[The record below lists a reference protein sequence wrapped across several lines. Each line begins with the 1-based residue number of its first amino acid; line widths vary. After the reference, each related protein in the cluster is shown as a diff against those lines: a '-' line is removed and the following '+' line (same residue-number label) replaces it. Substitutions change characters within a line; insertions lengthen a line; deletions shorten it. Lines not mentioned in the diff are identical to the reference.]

1 MKYFGIGLWY
11 IKFVVYLLNSVSKRL
26 TFIVNIMNPSTEKI
40 GNTQLLRLNKTAFLC
55 SRKIPESQEKVV
67 FEWVKQL
74 NPMTDCILCG
84 NFSEMEQKVFTFL
97 LKYKIPTILVM
108 PNAVAKR
115 WDKDVEEALNENR
128 LLIFS
133 IWGNQV
139 NDEVLC
145 SSNDR
150 NEVILLL
157 ADKTIIG
164 YCREG
169 GKIEKQIEGKDNIE
183 ILPIKQ
189 TSIKKYDRDL
199 FNIQMSSHSGEIY
212 FDIKKDAKEDY
223 LKITQSKFQGS
234 DEKRREK
241 IFIGRSEL
249 IEFRDAINKA
259 IDYWN
264 LEIKEKSAKKACKT
278 ELAGNAYLPW
288 EKEADDLLIS
298 LYNEGRSI
306 KELAEIFEREIGG
319 IRSRLKKLGVI
330 NS

>member
-1 MKYFGIGLWY
+1 MLHT
-11 IKFVVYLLNSVSKRL
+11 VSKRS

-40 GNTQLLRLNKTAFLC
+40 GNAQLLKLNKTAFLC
-55 SRKIPESQEKVV
+55 SRKTPESQEKVI
-67 FEWVKQL
+67 FDWVKQL
-74 NPMTDCILCG
+74 NPVTDCILCG
-84 NFSEMEQKVFTFL
+84 NFSEMEQKVFTL
-97 LKYKIPTILVM
+97 LLEYKIPTILVM

-115 WDKDVEEALNENR
+115 WDKDVEDALNEKR

-133 IWGNQV
+133 IWGNQI
-139 NDEVLC
+139 NDEVMC

-169 GKIEKQIEGKDNIE
+169 GKIEKQITGKDNIE

-189 TSIKKYDRDL
+189 ASIKKYDRDL
-199 FNIQMSSHSGEIY
+199 FNVQISSHSGEVY
-212 FDIKKDAKEDY
+212 FDIKKDEQEDY
-223 LKITQSKFQGS
+223 LKITQSKYTGNN
-234 DEKRREK
+234 ERRREK
-241 IFIGRSEL
+241 IFIARSEL

-264 LEIKEKSAKKACKT
+264 LETKEKSVKKVRKT

-288 EKEADDLLIS
+288 EKEADEYLMS
-298 LYNEGRSI
+298 LYKEGKSI
-306 KELAEIFEREIGG
+306 KELAEIFERQRGA

-330 NS
+330 E

>member
-1 MKYFGIGLWY
+1 
-11 IKFVVYLLNSVSKRL
+11 
-26 TFIVNIMNPSTEKI
+26 MNPSTEKI
-40 GNTQLLRLNKTAFLC
+40 GNAQLLKLNKTAFLC
-55 SRKIPESQEKVV
+55 SRKTPESQEKVI
-67 FEWVKQL
+67 FDWVKQL

-84 NFSEMEQKVFTFL
+84 NFSEMEQKVFTL
-97 LKYKIPTILVM
+97 LLEYKIPTILVM

-115 WDKDVEEALNENR
+115 WDKDVEDALNEKR

-133 IWGNQV
+133 IWGNQI
-139 NDEVLC
+139 NDEVMC

-164 YCREG
+164 YCIEG
-169 GKIEKQIEGKDNIE
+169 GKIEKQIKGKDNIE

-189 TSIKKYDRDL
+189 ASIKKYDRDL
-199 FNIQMSSHSGEIY
+199 FNVQISSHSGEVY
-212 FDIKKDAKEDY
+212 FDIKKDEQEDY
-223 LKITQSKFQGS
+223 LKITQSKYTGNN
-234 DEKRREK
+234 ERRREK
-241 IFIGRSEL
+241 IFIARSEL

-264 LEIKEKSAKKACKT
+264 LEAKEKSVKKVRKT

-288 EKEADDLLIS
+288 EKEADEYLMS
-298 LYNEGRSI
+298 LYKEGKSI
-306 KELAEIFEREIGG
+306 KELAEIFERQRGA

-330 NS
+330 E

>member
-1 MKYFGIGLWY
+1 M
-11 IKFVVYLLNSVSKRL
+11 NSS
-26 TFIVNIMNPSTEKI
+26 IEKI
-40 GNTQLLRLNKTAFLC
+40 GNAQLLKLNKTAFLC
-55 SRKIPESQEKVV
+55 SRKTPESQEKVI
-67 FEWVKQL
+67 FDWVKQL

-84 NFSEMEQKVFTFL
+84 NFSEMEQKVFTL
-97 LKYKIPTILVM
+97 LLEYKIPTILVM
-108 PNAVAKR
+108 PDAVAKR
-115 WDKDVEEALNENR
+115 WDKDIEDALNEKR

-133 IWGNQV
+133 IWGNQL
-139 NDEVLC
+139 NDEVMC

-169 GKIEKQIEGKDNIE
+169 GKIEKQIKDKDNIE

-189 TSIKKYDRDL
+189 ASIKKYDRDL
-199 FNIQMSSHSGEIY
+199 FNVQMSSHSGEVY
-212 FDIKKDAKEDY
+212 FDIKKDAQEDY
-223 LKITQSKFQGS
+223 LKITQSKYTGNN
-234 DEKRREK
+234 ERRREK
-241 IFIGRSEL
+241 IFIARSEL

-264 LEIKEKSAKKACKT
+264 LETKEKSVKKVRKT

-288 EKEADDLLIS
+288 EKEADEYLMS
-298 LYNEGRSI
+298 LYKEGKSI
-306 KELAEIFEREIGG
+306 KELAEIFERQRGA

-330 NS
+330 E

>member
-1 MKYFGIGLWY
+1 
-11 IKFVVYLLNSVSKRL
+11 
-26 TFIVNIMNPSTEKI
+26 MNPSTEKI
-40 GNTQLLRLNKTAFLC
+40 GNAQLLKLNKTAFLC
-55 SRKIPESQEKVV
+55 SRKTPESQEKVI
-67 FEWVKQL
+67 FDWVKQL
-74 NPMTDCILCG
+74 NPVTDCILCG
-84 NFSEMEQKVFTFL
+84 NFSEMEQKVFTL
-97 LKYKIPTILVM
+97 LLEYKIPTILVM

-115 WDKDVEEALNENR
+115 WDKDVEDALNEKR

-133 IWGNQV
+133 IWGNQI
-139 NDEVLC
+139 NDEVMC

-169 GKIEKQIEGKDNIE
+169 GKIEKQITGKDNIE

-189 TSIKKYDRDL
+189 ASIKKCDRDL
-199 FNIQMSSHSGEIY
+199 FNVQISSHSGEVY
-212 FDIKKDAKEDY
+212 FDIKKDTQEDY
-223 LKITQSKFQGS
+223 LKITQSKYTGNN
-234 DEKRREK
+234 ERRREK
-241 IFIGRSEL
+241 IFIARSEL

-264 LEIKEKSAKKACKT
+264 LETKEKSVKKVRKT

-288 EKEADDLLIS
+288 EKEADEYLMS
-298 LYNEGRSI
+298 LYKEGKSI
-306 KELAEIFEREIGG
+306 KELAEIFERQRGA

-330 NS
+330 E

>member
-1 MKYFGIGLWY
+1 MHT
-11 IKFVVYLLNSVSKRL
+11 VSKRS

-40 GNTQLLRLNKTAFLC
+40 GNAQLLKLNKTAFLC
-55 SRKIPESQEKVV
+55 SRKTPESQEKVI
-67 FEWVKQL
+67 FDWVKQL
-74 NPMTDCILCG
+74 NPMIDCILCG
-84 NFSEMEQKVFTFL
+84 NFSEMEQKVFTLL

-115 WDKDVEEALNENR
+115 WDKDVEDALNEKR

-133 IWGNQV
+133 IWGNQI
-139 NDEVLC
+139 NDEVMC

-169 GKIEKQIEGKDNIE
+169 GKIEKQITGKDNIE

-189 TSIKKYDRDL
+189 ASIKKYDRDL
-199 FNIQMSSHSGEIY
+199 FNVQISSHSGEVY
-212 FDIKKDAKEDY
+212 FDIKKDEQEDY
-223 LKITQSKFQGS
+223 LKITQSKYTGNN
-234 DEKRREK
+234 ERRREK
-241 IFIGRSEL
+241 IFIARSEL

-264 LEIKEKSAKKACKT
+264 LETKEKSVKKVRKT

-288 EKEADDLLIS
+288 EKEADEYLMS
-298 LYNEGRSI
+298 LYKEGKSI
-306 KELAEIFEREIGG
+306 KELAEIFERQRGA

-330 NS
+330 E

>member
-1 MKYFGIGLWY
+1 
-11 IKFVVYLLNSVSKRL
+11 
-26 TFIVNIMNPSTEKI
+26 MNPSTEKI
-40 GNTQLLRLNKTAFLC
+40 GNAQLLKLNKTAFLC
-55 SRKIPESQEKVV
+55 SRKTPESQEKVI
-67 FEWVKQL
+67 FDWVKQL

-84 NFSEMEQKVFTFL
+84 NFSEMEQKVFTLL

-115 WDKDVEEALNENR
+115 WDKDVEDALNEKR

-133 IWGNQV
+133 IWGNQI
-139 NDEVLC
+139 NDEVMC

-169 GKIEKQIEGKDNIE
+169 GKIEKQITGKDNIE

-189 TSIKKYDRDL
+189 ASIKKYDRDL
-199 FNIQMSSHSGEIY
+199 FNVQISSHSGEVY
-212 FDIKKDAKEDY
+212 FDIKKDEQEDY
-223 LKITQSKFQGS
+223 LKITQSKYTGNN
-234 DEKRREK
+234 ERRREK
-241 IFIGRSEL
+241 IFIARSEL

-264 LEIKEKSAKKACKT
+264 LETKEKSVKKVRKT

-288 EKEADDLLIS
+288 EKEADEYLMS
-298 LYNEGRSI
+298 LYKEGKSI
-306 KELAEIFEREIGG
+306 KELAEIFERQRGA

-330 NS
+330 E

>member
-1 MKYFGIGLWY
+1 MHT
-11 IKFVVYLLNSVSKRL
+11 VSKRS

-40 GNTQLLRLNKTAFLC
+40 GNAQLLKLNKTAFLC
-55 SRKIPESQEKVV
+55 SRKTPESQEKVI
-67 FEWVKQL
+67 FDWVKQL
-74 NPMTDCILCG
+74 NPVTDCILCG
-84 NFSEMEQKVFTFL
+84 NFSEMEQKVFTLL

-115 WDKDVEEALNENR
+115 WDKDVEDALNEKR

-133 IWGNQV
+133 IWGNQK
-139 NDEVLC
+139 NDEVMC

-169 GKIEKQIEGKDNIE
+169 GKIEKQITGKDNIE

-189 TSIKKYDRDL
+189 ASIKKYDRDL
-199 FNIQMSSHSGEIY
+199 FNVQISSHSGEVY
-212 FDIKKDAKEDY
+212 FDIKKDEQEDY
-223 LKITQSKFQGS
+223 LKITQSKYTGNN
-234 DEKRREK
+234 ERRREK
-241 IFIGRSEL
+241 IFIARSEL

-264 LEIKEKSAKKACKT
+264 LETKEKSVKKVRKT

-288 EKEADDLLIS
+288 EKEADEYLMS
-298 LYNEGRSI
+298 LYKEGKSI
-306 KELAEIFEREIGG
+306 KELAEIFERQRGA

-330 NS
+330 E

>member
-1 MKYFGIGLWY
+1 MHT
-11 IKFVVYLLNSVSKRL
+11 VSKRS

-40 GNTQLLRLNKTAFLC
+40 GNAQLLKLNKTAFLC
-55 SRKIPESQEKVV
+55 SRKTPESQEKVI
-67 FEWVKQL
+67 FDWVKQL

-84 NFSEMEQKVFTFL
+84 NFSEMEQKVFTLL

-115 WDKDVEEALNENR
+115 WDKDVEDALNEKR

-133 IWGNQV
+133 IWGNQI
-139 NDEVLC
+139 NDEVMC

-164 YCREG
+164 YCRKG
-169 GKIEKQIEGKDNIE
+169 GKIEKQITGKDNIE

-189 TSIKKYDRDL
+189 ASIKKYDRDL
-199 FNIQMSSHSGEIY
+199 FNVQISSHSGEVY
-212 FDIKKDAKEDY
+212 FDIKKDEQEDY
-223 LKITQSKFQGS
+223 LKITQSKYTGNN
-234 DEKRREK
+234 ERRREK
-241 IFIGRSEL
+241 IFIARSEL

-264 LEIKEKSAKKACKT
+264 LETKEKSVKKVRKT

-288 EKEADDLLIS
+288 EKEADEYLMS
-298 LYNEGRSI
+298 LYKEGKSI
-306 KELAEIFEREIGG
+306 KELAEIFERQRGA

-330 NS
+330 E

>member
-1 MKYFGIGLWY
+1 MLHT
-11 IKFVVYLLNSVSKRL
+11 VSKRS

-40 GNTQLLRLNKTAFLC
+40 GNAQLLKLNKTAFLC
-55 SRKIPESQEKVV
+55 SRKTPESQEKII
-67 FEWVKQL
+67 FDWVKQL
-74 NPMTDCILCG
+74 NPVTDCILCG
-84 NFSEMEQKVFTFL
+84 NFSEMEQKVFTL
-97 LKYKIPTILVM
+97 LLEYKIPTILVM

-115 WDKDVEEALNENR
+115 WDKDIEDALNEKR

-133 IWGNQV
+133 IWGNQL
-139 NDEVLC
+139 NDEVMC

-169 GKIEKQIEGKDNIE
+169 GKIEKQIKDKDNIE

-189 TSIKKYDRDL
+189 ASIKKYDRDL
-199 FNIQMSSHSGEIY
+199 FNVQMSSHSGEVY
-212 FDIKKDAKEDY
+212 FDIKKDAQEDY
-223 LKITQSKFQGS
+223 LKITQSKYTGNN
-234 DEKRREK
+234 ERRREK
-241 IFIGRSEL
+241 IFIARSEL

-264 LEIKEKSAKKACKT
+264 LETREKSVKKVRKT

-288 EKEADDLLIS
+288 EKEADEYLMS
-298 LYNEGRSI
+298 LYKEGKSI
-306 KELAEIFEREIGG
+306 KELAEIFERQRGA

-330 NS
+330 E

>member
-1 MKYFGIGLWY
+1 MLHT
-11 IKFVVYLLNSVSKRL
+11 VSKRS

-40 GNTQLLRLNKTAFLC
+40 GNAQLLKFNKTAFLC
-55 SRKIPESQEKVV
+55 SRKTPESQEKVI
-67 FEWVKQL
+67 FDWVKQL
-74 NPMTDCILCG
+74 NPVTDCILCG
-84 NFSEMEQKVFTFL
+84 NFSEMEQKVFTL
-97 LKYKIPTILVM
+97 LLEYKIPTILVM

-115 WDKDVEEALNENR
+115 WDKDVEDALNEKR

-133 IWGNQV
+133 IWGNQL
-139 NDEVLC
+139 NDEVMC

-169 GKIEKQIEGKDNIE
+169 GKIEKQITGKDNIE

-189 TSIKKYDRDL
+189 ASIKKYDRDL
-199 FNIQMSSHSGEIY
+199 FNVQISSHSGEVY
-212 FDIKKDAKEDY
+212 FDIKKDEQEDY
-223 LKITQSKFQGS
+223 LKITQSKYTGNN
-234 DEKRREK
+234 ERRREK
-241 IFIGRSEL
+241 IFIARSEL

-264 LEIKEKSAKKACKT
+264 LETKEKSVKKVRKT

-288 EKEADDLLIS
+288 EKEADEYLMS
-298 LYNEGRSI
+298 LYKEGKSI
-306 KELAEIFEREIGG
+306 KELAEIFERQRGA

-330 NS
+330 E

>member
-1 MKYFGIGLWY
+1 MLHT
-11 IKFVVYLLNSVSKRL
+11 VSKRS

-40 GNTQLLRLNKTAFLC
+40 GNAQLLKLNKTAFLC
-55 SRKIPESQEKVV
+55 SRKTPESQEKVI
-67 FEWVKQL
+67 FDWVKQL

-84 NFSEMEQKVFTFL
+84 NFSEMEQKVFTLL

-115 WDKDVEEALNENR
+115 WDKDVEDALNEKR

-133 IWGNQV
+133 IWGNQK
-139 NDEVLC
+139 NDEVMC

-164 YCREG
+164 YCRKG
-169 GKIEKQIEGKDNIE
+169 GKIEKQITGKDNIE

-189 TSIKKYDRDL
+189 ASIKKYDRDL
-199 FNIQMSSHSGEIY
+199 FNVQISSHSGEVY
-212 FDIKKDAKEDY
+212 FDIKKDEQEDY
-223 LKITQSKFQGS
+223 LKITQSKYTGNN
-234 DEKRREK
+234 ERRREK
-241 IFIGRSEL
+241 IFIARSEL

-264 LEIKEKSAKKACKT
+264 LETKEKSVKKVRKT

-288 EKEADDLLIS
+288 EKEADEYLMS
-298 LYNEGRSI
+298 LYKEGKSI
-306 KELAEIFEREIGG
+306 KELAEIFERQRGA

-330 NS
+330 E

>member
-1 MKYFGIGLWY
+1 M
-11 IKFVVYLLNSVSKRL
+11 NSS
-26 TFIVNIMNPSTEKI
+26 IEKI
-40 GNTQLLRLNKTAFLC
+40 GNAQLLKLNKTAFLC
-55 SRKIPESQEKVV
+55 SRKTPESQEKVI
-67 FEWVKQL
+67 FDWVKQL

-84 NFSEMEQKVFTFL
+84 NFSEMEQKVFTL
-97 LKYKIPTILVM
+97 LLEYKIPTILVM

-115 WDKDVEEALNENR
+115 WDKDIEDALNEKR

-139 NDEVLC
+139 NDEVMC

-157 ADKTIIG
+157 ADKTIVG

-169 GKIEKQIEGKDNIE
+169 GKIEKQIKDKDNIE

-189 TSIKKYDRDL
+189 ASIKKYDRDL
-199 FNIQMSSHSGEIY
+199 FNVQMSSHSGEVY
-212 FDIKKDAKEDY
+212 FDIKKDAQEDY
-223 LKITQSKFQGS
+223 LKITQSKYTGNN
-234 DEKRREK
+234 ERRREK
-241 IFIGRSEL
+241 IFIARSEL

-264 LEIKEKSAKKACKT
+264 LETKEKAVKKVCKT

-288 EKEADDLLIS
+288 EKEADEYLMS
-298 LYNEGRSI
+298 LYKEGKSI
-306 KELAEIFEREIGG
+306 KELAEIFERQRGA

-330 NS
+330 E

>member
-1 MKYFGIGLWY
+1 MKYFENRVIESK
-11 IKFVVYLLNSVSKRL
+11 ICSIFVAFCFK
-26 TFIVNIMNPSTEKI
+26 TFNLIVNIMNPSTEKI
-40 GNTQLLRLNKTAFLC
+40 GNAQLLKFNKTAFLC
-55 SRKIPESQEKVV
+55 SRKVPESQEKIIYD
-67 FEWVKQL
+67 WVKHL
-74 NPMTDCILCG
+74 NPMSDCILCG
-84 NFSEMEQKVFTFL
+84 NFSEMEQKVFTL
-97 LKYKIPTILVM
+97 LLEYKIPTILVM
-108 PNAVAKR
+108 PDAVAKR
-115 WDKDVEEALNENR
+115 WDKDVEEALNEKR

-133 IWGNQV
+133 IWSNKV
-139 NDEVLC
+139 IDEVIC

-157 ADKTIIG
+157 ADKIIVG

-319 IRSRLKKLGVI
+319 IRSRLKKLGMI
-330 NS
+330 K

>member
-1 MKYFGIGLWY
+1 
-11 IKFVVYLLNSVSKRL
+11 
-26 TFIVNIMNPSTEKI
+26 MNPSTEKI
-40 GNTQLLRLNKTAFLC
+40 GNAQLLKLNKTAFLC
-55 SRKIPESQEKVV
+55 SRKTPESQEKVI
-67 FEWVKQL
+67 FDWVKQL

-84 NFSEMEQKVFTFL
+84 NFSEMEQKVFTLL

-115 WDKDVEEALNENR
+115 WDKDVEDALNEKR

-133 IWGNQV
+133 IWGNQI
-139 NDEVLC
+139 NDEVMC

-169 GKIEKQIEGKDNIE
+169 GKIEKQITGKDNIE

-189 TSIKKYDRDL
+189 GSIKKYDRDL
-199 FNIQMSSHSGEIY
+199 FNVQISSHSGEVY
-212 FDIKKDAKEDY
+212 FDIKKDEQEDY
-223 LKITQSKFQGS
+223 LKITQSKYTGNN
-234 DEKRREK
+234 ERRREK
-241 IFIGRSEL
+241 IFIARSEL

-264 LEIKEKSAKKACKT
+264 LETKEKSVKKVRKT

-288 EKEADDLLIS
+288 EKEADEYLMS
-298 LYNEGRSI
+298 LYKEGKSI
-306 KELAEIFEREIGG
+306 KELAEIFERQRGA

-330 NS
+330 E

>member
-1 MKYFGIGLWY
+1 MHT
-11 IKFVVYLLNSVSKRL
+11 VSKRS

-40 GNTQLLRLNKTAFLC
+40 GNAQLLKLNKTAFLC
-55 SRKIPESQEKVV
+55 SRKTPESQEKVI
-67 FEWVKQL
+67 FDWVKQL

-84 NFSEMEQKVFTFL
+84 NFSEMEQKVFTLL

-115 WDKDVEEALNENR
+115 WDKDVEDALNEKR

-133 IWGNQV
+133 IWGNQI
-139 NDEVLC
+139 NDEVMC

-169 GKIEKQIEGKDNIE
+169 GKIEKQITGKDNIE

-189 TSIKKYDRDL
+189 ASIKKYDRDL
-199 FNIQMSSHSGEIY
+199 FNVQISSHSGEVY
-212 FDIKKDAKEDY
+212 FDIKKDEQEDY
-223 LKITQSKFQGS
+223 LKITQSKYTGNN
-234 DEKRREK
+234 ERRREK
-241 IFIGRSEL
+241 IFIARSEL

-264 LEIKEKSAKKACKT
+264 LETKEKSVKKVRKT

-288 EKEADDLLIS
+288 EKEADEYLMS
-298 LYNEGRSI
+298 LYKEGKSI
-306 KELAEIFEREIGG
+306 KELAEIFERQRGA

-330 NS
+330 E

>member
-1 MKYFGIGLWY
+1 MHT
-11 IKFVVYLLNSVSKRL
+11 VSKRS

-40 GNTQLLRLNKTAFLC
+40 GNAQLLKLNKTAFLC
-55 SRKIPESQEKVV
+55 SRKTPESQEKVI
-67 FEWVKQL
+67 FDWVKQL

-84 NFSEMEQKVFTFL
+84 NFSEMEQKVFTLL

-115 WDKDVEEALNENR
+115 WDKDVEDALNEKR

-133 IWGNQV
+133 IWGNQK
-139 NDEVLC
+139 NDEVMC

-164 YCREG
+164 YCRKG
-169 GKIEKQIEGKDNIE
+169 GKIEKQITGKDNIE

-189 TSIKKYDRDL
+189 ASIKKYDRDL
-199 FNIQMSSHSGEIY
+199 FNVQISSHSGEVY
-212 FDIKKDAKEDY
+212 FDIKKDEQEDY
-223 LKITQSKFQGS
+223 LKITQSKYTGNN
-234 DEKRREK
+234 ERRREK
-241 IFIGRSEL
+241 IFIARSEL

-264 LEIKEKSAKKACKT
+264 LETKEKSVKKVRKT

-288 EKEADDLLIS
+288 EKEADEYLMS
-298 LYNEGRSI
+298 LYKEGKSI
-306 KELAEIFEREIGG
+306 KELAEIFERQRGA

-330 NS
+330 E

>member
-1 MKYFGIGLWY
+1 MLH
-11 IKFVVYLLNSVSKRL
+11 SVSKRSTL
-26 TFIVNIMNPSTEKI
+26 IVNIMNPSTEKI
-40 GNTQLLRLNKTAFLC
+40 GNAQLLKLNKTAFLC
-55 SRKIPESQEKVV
+55 SRKTPESQEKVI
-67 FEWVKQL
+67 FDWVKQL

-84 NFSEMEQKVFTFL
+84 NFSEMEQKVFTLL

-115 WDKDVEEALNENR
+115 WDKDVEDALNEKR

-133 IWGNQV
+133 IWGNQI
-139 NDEVLC
+139 NDEVMC

-169 GKIEKQIEGKDNIE
+169 GKIEKQIKGKDNIE

-189 TSIKKYDRDL
+189 ASIKKYDRDL
-199 FNIQMSSHSGEIY
+199 FNVQISSHSGEVY
-212 FDIKKDAKEDY
+212 FDIKKDEQEDY
-223 LKITQSKFQGS
+223 LKITQSKYTGNN
-234 DEKRREK
+234 ERRREK
-241 IFIGRSEL
+241 IFIARSEL

-264 LEIKEKSAKKACKT
+264 LETKEKSVKKVRKT

-288 EKEADDLLIS
+288 EKEADEYLMS
-298 LYNEGRSI
+298 LYKEGKSI
-306 KELAEIFEREIGG
+306 KELAEIFERQRGA

-330 NS
+330 E

>member
-1 MKYFGIGLWY
+1 M
-11 IKFVVYLLNSVSKRL
+11 NSS
-26 TFIVNIMNPSTEKI
+26 IEKI
-40 GNTQLLRLNKTAFLC
+40 GNAQLLKLNKTAFLC
-55 SRKIPESQEKVV
+55 SRKTPESQEKVI
-67 FEWVKQL
+67 FDWVKQL

-84 NFSEMEQKVFTFL
+84 NFSEMEQKVFTLL

-115 WDKDVEEALNENR
+115 WDKDVEDALNEKR

-133 IWGNQV
+133 IWGNQI
-139 NDEVLC
+139 NDEVMC

-169 GKIEKQIEGKDNIE
+169 GKIEKQITGKDNIE

-189 TSIKKYDRDL
+189 VSIKKYDRDL
-199 FNIQMSSHSGEIY
+199 FNVQISSHSGEVY
-212 FDIKKDAKEDY
+212 FDIKKDEQEDY
-223 LKITQSKFQGS
+223 LKITQSKYTGNN
-234 DEKRREK
+234 ERRREK
-241 IFIGRSEL
+241 IFIARSEL

-264 LEIKEKSAKKACKT
+264 LETKEKSVKKVRKT

-288 EKEADDLLIS
+288 EKEADEYLMS
-298 LYNEGRSI
+298 LYKEGKSI
-306 KELAEIFEREIGG
+306 KELAEIFERQRGA

-330 NS
+330 E

>member
-1 MKYFGIGLWY
+1 M
-11 IKFVVYLLNSVSKRL
+11 LNSVSKRL

-84 NFSEMEQKVFTFL
+84 NFSEMEQKVFTLL

-169 GKIEKQIEGKDNIE
+169 GKIEKQIEGKDNIK

-264 LEIKEKSAKKACKT
+264 LEIKEKTAKKVCKT

-288 EKEADDLLIS
+288 EKEADELLIS

-306 KELAEIFEREIGG
+306 KELAEIFERERGG
-319 IRSRLKKLGVI
+319 IRSRLKKLGMI
-330 NS
+330 K